1 MSKREQ
7 ANEEFLEK
15 LKSRT
20 SRAIQQYFFSHG
32 VCVSRSDVR
41 KAMRLSEHEQTFVP
55 LAASFAQVGES
66 ISLLS
71 DIGSLSLPSK
81 EKTMR
86 AVYEIEARL
95 QAREGSVEG
104 MERALARID
113 LALSSMP
120 SKPKLASYAV
130 WGMILLFA
138 SYFVWP
144 SALVGA
150 TLLAAGLNKH
160 LSYKKRKAAAD
171 RSLSEAN
178 AMFDAVASLEV
189 TPRLELLGQ

>member
-20 SRAIQQYFFSHG
+20 SRAIQHYFFSHG

-41 KAMRLSEHEQTFVP
+41 KAMRLPEHEQTFVT
-55 LAASFAQVGES
+55 LAPSFAQVNES
-66 ISLLS
+66 ISLLT

-95 QAREGSVEG
+95 QEREGSVEG

-113 LALSSMP
+113 MALSAVP
-120 SKPKLASYAV
+120 AKPKLWPYAF
-130 WGMILLFA
+130 WGTVSILTA
-138 SYFVWP
+138 YFVWP
-144 SALVGA
+144 SALAGA
-150 TLLAAGLNKH
+150 IVLVAGLDKH
-160 LSYKKRKAAAD
+160 LKYKKRKAEAD

-178 AMFDAVASLEV
+178 AMFEAVAALEV
-189 TPRLELLGQ
+189 TPRLRLLGH